1 LNARSQLR
9 LMLGDQS
16 ESVWSDSDLNEVLN
30 RSNIRIWRRI
40 ASEDP
45 GATNRSVDYTYPAD
59 SSGISIVGAS
69 AGFNIGT
76 SVATDVNAVI
86 SLEKVFYKTGGSTSF
101 IEMPIGSLAQF
112 NELSSGASS
121 VYDMLG
127 VLPHLMGG
135 YVGFLGDSRSQL
147 LVRPVP
153 STELTIR
160 LSMNTELAEDL
171 LSSDS
176 SKLLTPDPTATI
188 GENLT
193 FHEAV
198 IYDAGFLCTFK
209 DESIREEFMSMRE
222 DVMSMLSMRATS
234 IHEAY

>member
-1 LNARSQLR
+1 
-9 LMLGDQS
+9 MLGDQS

-69 AGFNIGT
+69 AGFNTGT

-101 IEMPIGSLAQF
+101 IEMPIGSPAQF
-112 NELSSGASS
+112 NEISSGTSS
-121 VYDMLG
+121 AYDMLG

-135 YVGFLGDSRSQL
+135 YAGFLGDGRTKL

-160 LSMNTELAEDL
+160 LFMNTELAEDALSADGSGL
-171 LSSDS
+171 LN
-176 SKLLTPDPTATI
+176 

-222 DVMSMLSMRATS
+222 DVMSMLSMQATS